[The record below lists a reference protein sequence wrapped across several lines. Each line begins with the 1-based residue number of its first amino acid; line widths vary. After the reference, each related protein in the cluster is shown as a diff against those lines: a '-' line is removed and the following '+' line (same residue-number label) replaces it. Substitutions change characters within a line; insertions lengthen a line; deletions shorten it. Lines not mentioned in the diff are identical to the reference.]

1 MLLMTNKV
9 YETRSTGFVYDVLV
23 EAKKIPAEYVYY
35 FTDKKKIPDSV
46 PCIKTNSIVL
56 ADIAHEIEINEGK
69 DTALEVLDKMISYA
83 EPEPSGVIIDVS
95 KACDKNDNI
104 KSQAYLNYCEWFV
117 NNELS
122 LCEKGRENCLTHLKN
137 SIDSFVGAKS
147 APDLEN
153 KIAFGN
159 LNWVD
164 EIWSFSSN
172 LITRNYSKS
181 IKNIYIT
188 YDNVILTDII
198 NRVRFGILN
207 NNILLVFMMTVNL
220 LIQTGNLSKKDKLN
234 VYFEKGLVF
243 SDLLKYIIMSQ
254 RFHKVG
260 LVNDYDALPNTM
272 KVCMKLINHDDR
284 KHKRKIEYSARI
296 FNNPM
301 KEDIRKDPPFQ
312 LELDDSLSNTK
323 YLLDNTFKNDL
334 LSVNIASKYSGY
346 FNISS
351 DTFYRCKNLTYF
363 DYDRKLIIR
372 SIGNRAFYKTGLK
385 RIKLK
390 EGLTDISY
398 GALAYTDIEQIKFP
412 SLTDDYDE
420 ICRVFNRN
428 SKITT
433 IKSNTY
439 KICDLF
445 NYSRYRDEDYIFEPN
460 SNLLLDLTINKIE
473 VDDRPSIMASP
484 AIKGR
489 FIQRL
494 IIHDFD
500 GRIQTPKGI
509 SSTFKMGRLVECSNI
524 WEVQLNYRAVGKL
537 FSAFITNGCI
547 NNIESSLKYVF
558 GLGTEVHTFKIV
570 INSFTEKLAEK
581 NRLDKFKEYL
591 TLLLNRLFNS
601 KTVFVSGL

>member
-1 MLLMTNKV
+1 MLLMTNKI

-23 EAKKIPAEYVYY
+23 EAKEIPAEYVHY

-46 PCIKTNSIVL
+46 SCIKTNSIVL
-56 ADIAHEIEINEGK
+56 ADIAHEIEINDGK
-69 DTALEVLDKMISYA
+69 ETALEVLDKMISYA
-83 EPEPSGVIIDVS
+83 ELEPSGVIINVS
-95 KACDKNDNI
+95 KTCDKNDNI

-122 LCEKGRENCLTHLKN
+122 LCEKGKEYCLTHLKN

-198 NRVRFGILN
+198 NRKIFGILID
-207 NNILLVFMMTVNL
+207 NILLVFMMTVNL

-243 SDLLKYIIMSQ
+243 RDLLKYIIMSQ

-260 LVNDYDALPNTM
+260 LVNDYDVLPDTM
-272 KVCMKLINHDDR
+272 KVCMKLTNHDDK
-284 KHKRKIEYSARI
+284 KHNRKIEYSARI
-296 FNNPM
+296 FNDPM
-301 KEDIRKDPPFQ
+301 KEDTRKDLIFQ
-312 LELDDSLSNTK
+312 LELDDSLSNSR

-334 LSVNIASKYSGY
+334 LFVNITSKYSGY

-372 SIGNRAFYKTGLK
+372 SIGSRAFYKTGLK

-390 EGLTDISY
+390 EGLTDISFS
-398 GALAYTDIEQIKFP
+398 ALAYTDIEQIKFP
-412 SLTDDYDE
+412 SLAEGCDE

-428 SKITT
+428 SKITS

-445 NYSRYRDEDYIFEPN
+445 NYSRYHDEDYIFEPN

-473 VDDRPSIMASP
+473 VDDRPSTMASP

-489 FIQRL
+489 FIKRL

-500 GRIQTPKGI
+500 DRIQTPKSI
-509 SSTFKMGRLVECSNI
+509 SFTFKMGRLVECNI
-524 WEVQLNYRAVGKL
+524 WEVQLNYRAVAKL
-537 FSAFITNGCI
+537 VSAFNTGGCI
-547 NNIESSLKYVF
+547 GNIERYLMYAVGNS
-558 GLGTEVHTFKIV
+558 EVHTFKIV
-570 INSFTEKLAEK
+570 INSFVEKLTEK

>member
-1 MLLMTNKV
+1 MLLMTNKI

-23 EAKKIPAEYVYY
+23 SAKEIPAEYVHY
-35 FTDKKKIPDSV
+35 FTDKKKIPDNVS
-46 PCIKTNSIVL
+46 CIKTNSIVL
-56 ADIAHEIEINEGK
+56 ADIAHEIELNENK
-69 DTALEVLDKMISYA
+69 ETALEVLDKMISYA
-83 EPEPSGVIIDVS
+83 ELEPSGVIINVS
-95 KACDKNDNI
+95 KTCDKNDNI

-122 LCEKGRENCLTHLKN
+122 LCEKGKEYCLTHLEN

-188 YDNVILTDII
+188 YDDDILTDII
-198 NRVRFGILN
+198 NRKIFGILID
-207 NNILLVFMMTVNL
+207 NILLVFMMTVNL
-220 LIQTGNLSKKDKLN
+220 LIQTGNLSKEDKLN

-243 SDLLKYIIMSQ
+243 RDLLKYIIMSQ

-260 LVNDYDALPNTM
+260 LVNDYDVLPNTM
-272 KVCMKLINHDDR
+272 KVCMKLTNYDDR

-296 FNNPM
+296 FNDPM
-301 KEDIRKDPPFQ
+301 KEDIRKDPTFQ
-312 LELDDSLSNTK
+312 LGLDDSLSNTK

-334 LSVNIASKYSGY
+334 LSVNITSKYNGY
-346 FNISS
+346 FQISS

-372 SIGNRAFYKTGLK
+372 SIGSRAFYKTGLK

-390 EGLTDISY
+390 EGLTDISFS
-398 GALAYTDIEQIKFP
+398 ALAYTDIEQIKFP

-428 SKITT
+428 SKITS

-445 NYSRYRDEDYIFEPN
+445 NYSMYHDENYIFEPN
-460 SNLLLDLTINKIE
+460 SNLLLDLTINKIGA
-473 VDDRPSIMASP
+473 DDRLGSP

-489 FIQRL
+489 FIKRL
-494 IIHDFD
+494 LINNIDDQIRTIKNICFN
-500 GRIQTPKGI
+500 RIEWLT
-509 SSTFKMGRLVECSNI
+509 ECNI

-537 FSAFITNGCI
+537 FSAYLTKDCRD
-547 NNIESSLKYVF
+547 NIERFLRYTF
-558 GLGTEVHTFKIV
+558 GNSEIHTSTIV
-570 INSFTEKLAEK
+570 INKFVEKLAEK
-581 NRLDKFKEYL
+581 NRLDRFKEYL
-591 TLLLNRLFNS
+591 SLLLNRLFNS

>member
-23 EAKKIPAEYVYY
+23 EAKEIPAEYVYY

-46 PCIKTNSIVL
+46 SCIKTNSIVL

-69 DTALEVLDKMISYA
+69 NTALEVLDKMISYA
-83 EPEPSGVIIDVS
+83 EPEPSGVIINVS

-104 KSQAYLNYCEWFV
+104 KSQAYFNYCEWFV

-122 LCEKGRENCLTHLKN
+122 LCEEGKEFCLTHLKN
-137 SIDSFVGAKS
+137 SINSFVGAKLL
-147 APDLEN
+147 PNLEN

-188 YDNVILTDII
+188 YDDDILIDTI

-207 NNILLVFMMTVNL
+207 DNILLVFMMTVNL
-220 LIQTGNLSKKDKLN
+220 LIQTGNLSKEDKLN

-243 SDLLKYIIMSQ
+243 RDLLKYIIMSQ
-254 RFHKVG
+254 RIHKVG
-260 LVNDYDALPNTM
+260 LVNDYDVFPNTM
-272 KVCMKLINHDDR
+272 KVCMKLTNHDDR
-284 KHKRKIEYSARI
+284 KHNRKIEYSAKI
-296 FNNPM
+296 FNDPM
-301 KEDIRKDPPFQ
+301 KEDIRKYPPFQ
-312 LELDDSLSNTK
+312 LELDDSLSNTR

-334 LSVNIASKYSGY
+334 LSVNITSKYNGY
-346 FNISS
+346 FQILS
-351 DTFYRCKNLTYF
+351 DTFYHCKNLTYF
-363 DYDRKLIIR
+363 NYDKKLIIR
-372 SIGNRAFYKTGLK
+372 SIGNKAFYKTGLK

-412 SLTDDYDE
+412 SLTDNYDE

-428 SKITT
+428 SKITS

-445 NYSRYRDEDYIFEPN
+445 NYSKNHDDDYLFEPN

-473 VDDRPSIMASP
+473 VDDRPPEIANS
-484 AIKGR
+484 AIRGR
-489 FIQRL
+489 FIKRL

-500 GRIQTPKGI
+500 DRIHIPESI
-509 SSTFKMGRLVECSNI
+509 SIDFKKVWLIGCNI
-524 WEVQLNYRAVGKL
+524 WEVQLNYLAVAKL
-537 FSAFITNGCI
+537 FSAYLTKDCI
-547 NNIESSLKYVF
+547 DNIERFLRYVV
-558 GLGTEVHTFKIV
+558 GNSEVHTFNIV
-570 INSFTEKLAEK
+570 TNKFVEKLAEK
-581 NRLDKFKEYL
+581 NRLNRFKEYL
-591 TLLLNRLFNS
+591 SLLLNRLFNS

>member
-23 EAKKIPAEYVYY
+23 AAERIPAEYVHY
-35 FTDKKKIPDSV
+35 FTDKSKIPDSV
-46 PCIKTNSIVL
+46 SCIKTNSIVL
-56 ADIAHEIEINEGK
+56 ADIAHEIESNENK
-69 DTALEVLDKMISYA
+69 ETALEVLDKMISYA
-83 EPEPSGVIIDVS
+83 EPEPSGVIINVS
-95 KACDKNDNI
+95 KTCDKNDNI

-122 LCEKGRENCLTHLKN
+122 LCEKGKEYCLTHLEN

-188 YDNVILTDII
+188 YDDDILTGII
-198 NRVRFGILN
+198 NRKIFGILN
-207 NNILLVFMMTVNL
+207 DNILLVFMMTVNL

-243 SDLLKYIIMSQ
+243 RDLLKYIIMSQ

-260 LVNDYDALPNTM
+260 LVNDYDVLPDTM
-272 KVCMKLINHDDR
+272 KVCMKLTNHDDR
-284 KHKRKIEYSARI
+284 KHSRKIEYSARI
-296 FNNPM
+296 FNDPM
-301 KEDIRKDPPFQ
+301 KEDTRKDLIFQ
-312 LELDDSLSNTK
+312 LELDDSLSNTR

-334 LSVNIASKYSGY
+334 LSVNITSKYSGY
-346 FNISS
+346 FQISS
-351 DTFYRCKNLTYF
+351 DTFYHCKNLTYF
-363 DYDRKLIIR
+363 DYDRRLIIR
-372 SIGNRAFYKTGLK
+372 SIGSRAFYKTGLK

-390 EGLTDISY
+390 EGLTDISFS
-398 GALAYTDIEQIKFP
+398 ALAYTDIEQIKFP
-412 SLTDDYDE
+412 SLTDNYDE

-428 SKITT
+428 SKITS

-445 NYSRYRDEDYIFEPN
+445 NYSRNHDEDYIFEPN

-473 VDDRPSIMASP
+473 VDDRLDRLGSP

-489 FIQRL
+489 FIKRL
-494 IIHDFD
+494 LINDIDDQVRTIKNICFN
-500 GRIQTPKGI
+500 RIEWLT
-509 SSTFKMGRLVECSNI
+509 ECNI

-537 FSAFITNGCI
+537 LRVFITAGYI
-547 NNIESSLKYVF
+547 DNIESFLRYTF
-558 GLGTEVHTFKIV
+558 GNSEIHTTKIV
-570 INSFTEKLAEK
+570 INSFVEKLADK
-581 NRLDKFKEYL
+581 DSLDKFKEYL

>member
-1 MLLMTNKV
+1 MTNKV

-23 EAKKIPAEYVYY
+23 AAERIPAEYVHY
-35 FTDKKKIPDSV
+35 FTDKSKIPDSV
-46 PCIKTNSIVL
+46 SCIKTNSIML
-56 ADIAHEIEINEGK
+56 ADIAHDIEINDGK
-69 DTALEVLDKMISYA
+69 ETALQVLDKMISYV

-95 KACDKNDNI
+95 KTYNKNDNI

-122 LCEKGRENCLTHLKN
+122 LCEKGKEYCLTHLEN

-147 APDLEN
+147 EHDLKN

-172 LITRNYSKS
+172 LITRTYPKS

-188 YDNVILTDII
+188 YDDDILTDII
-198 NRVRFGILN
+198 NRKIFGILN
-207 NNILLVFMMTVNL
+207 DNILLVFMMTVNL
-220 LIQTGNLSKKDKLN
+220 LIQIGNLSKEDKLN

-243 SDLLKYIIMSQ
+243 RDLLKYIIMSQ
-254 RFHKVG
+254 RFYKVG
-260 LVNDYDALPNTM
+260 FINDYDVFPDTM
-272 KVCMKLINHDDR
+272 KVCMKLTNHDDR

-296 FNNPM
+296 LNDPI
-301 KEDIRKDPPFQ
+301 KEDIRRDPTFL

-334 LSVNIASKYSGY
+334 LSVNITSKYSGY

-363 DYDRKLIIR
+363 DYDKKLIIR
-372 SIGNRAFYKTGLK
+372 SIGNRAFCKTGLK

-390 EGLTDISY
+390 EGLVDISY
-398 GALAYTDIEQIKFP
+398 GALAYTDIEQIRFP
-412 SLTDDYDE
+412 SLTGDYDE
-420 ICRVFNRN
+420 VWRVFNRN
-428 SKITT
+428 SKITS
-433 IKSNTY
+433 IRSNTY
-439 KICDLF
+439 KLCDLF
-445 NYSRYRDEDYIFEPN
+445 NYLSDRDGDYEPN
-460 SNLLLDLTINKIE
+460 SKLMLDITINKIE
-473 VDDRPSIMASP
+473 VDDRLDRLGSP

-489 FIQRL
+489 FIKRL
-494 IIHDFD
+494 LINDIDDQVRTIKNICFN
-500 GRIQTPKGI
+500 RIEWLT
-509 SSTFKMGRLVECSNI
+509 ECNI

-537 FSAFITNGCI
+537 LRVFITAGYI
-547 NNIESSLKYVF
+547 DNIESFLRYTF
-558 GLGTEVHTFKIV
+558 GNSEIHTTKIV
-570 INSFTEKLAEK
+570 INSFVEKLADK
-581 NRLDKFKEYL
+581 DSLNKFKEYL
-591 TLLLNRLFNS
+591 LLLLKRLFDS

>member
-1 MLLMTNKV
+1 
-9 YETRSTGFVYDVLV
+9 
-23 EAKKIPAEYVYY
+23 
-35 FTDKKKIPDSV
+35 
-46 PCIKTNSIVL
+46 
-56 ADIAHEIEINEGK
+56 
-69 DTALEVLDKMISYA
+69 MISYA
-83 EPEPSGVIIDVS
+83 ELEPSGVIINVS
-95 KACDKNDNI
+95 KTCDKNDNI

-122 LCEKGRENCLTHLKN
+122 LCEKGKEYCLTHLEN

-188 YDNVILTDII
+188 YDDDILTDII
-198 NRVRFGILN
+198 NRKIFGILID
-207 NNILLVFMMTVNL
+207 NILLVFMMTVNL
-220 LIQTGNLSKKDKLN
+220 LIQTGNLSKEDKLN
-234 VYFEKGLVF
+234 VYFENGLVF
-243 SDLLKYIIMSQ
+243 RDLLKYIIMSQ

-260 LVNDYDALPNTM
+260 LVNDYDVLPDTM
-272 KVCMKLINHDDR
+272 KVCMKLTDHDDK
-284 KHKRKIEYSARI
+284 KHNRKIEYSARI
-296 FNNPM
+296 FNDPM
-301 KEDIRKDPPFQ
+301 KDDNRKDTIFQ

-323 YLLDNTFKNDL
+323 ALLDNTVKNDL
-334 LSVNIASKYSGY
+334 LSVNITSKYSGY

-351 DTFYRCKNLTYF
+351 DTFYHCKNLTYF
-363 DYDRKLIIR
+363 DYDNKLII
-372 SIGNRAFYKTGLK
+372 SKIDSRAFYKTGLK

-390 EGLTDISY
+390 DGLTDISFN
-398 GALAYTDIEQIKFP
+398 ALAYTDIEQIKFP
-412 SLTDDYDE
+412 SLTDNYDE

-428 SKITT
+428 SKITS

-445 NYSRYRDEDYIFEPN
+445 NYSRYHDEDYIFEPN

-473 VDDRPSIMASP
+473 VDDRPSTMASP

-489 FIQRL
+489 FIKRL
-494 IIHDFD
+494 LIHDFD
-500 GRIQTPKGI
+500 DRILTPKSI
-509 SSTFKMGRLVECSNI
+509 SFTFKMGRLVECNI

-537 FSAFITNGCI
+537 LRAFITVGCI
-547 NNIESSLKYVF
+547 DIIERSLMYAV
-558 GLGTEVHTFKIV
+558 GNSEVHTFKIV
-570 INSFTEKLAEK
+570 INSFVEKLADK
-581 NRLDKFKEYL
+581 DSLNKFKEYL
-591 TLLLNRLFNS
+591 TIILNRLFNS

>member
-23 EAKKIPAEYVYY
+23 EAKEIPAEYVHY
-35 FTDKKKIPDSV
+35 FTDKGRIPDSV
-46 PCIKTNSIVL
+46 SCIKTNSIVL
-56 ADIAHEIEINEGK
+56 ADIAHEIEINESK
-69 DTALEVLDKMISYA
+69 ETALEVLDKMISYA

-95 KACDKNDNI
+95 KTYNKNDNI

-220 LIQTGNLSKKDKLN
+220 LIQTGNLSKEDKLN

-243 SDLLKYIIMSQ
+243 RDLLRYIIMSQ

-260 LVNDYDALPNTM
+260 LVNDYDVLPNTM
-272 KVCMKLINHDDR
+272 KVCMKLTNHDDR

-296 FNNPM
+296 FNDPM
-301 KEDIRKDPPFQ
+301 KEDIRKDPTFQ
-312 LELDDSLSNTK
+312 LELDDSLSNTR

-334 LSVNIASKYSGY
+334 LSVNITSKYNGY
-346 FNISS
+346 FQISS
-351 DTFYRCKNLTYF
+351 DTFYHCKNLTYF

-372 SIGNRAFYKTGLK
+372 SIGSRAFYKTGLK
-385 RIKLK
+385 SIKLK
-390 EGLTDISY
+390 EGLTDISFS
-398 GALAYTDIEQIKFP
+398 ALAYTDIEQIKFP
-412 SLTDDYDE
+412 SLTDNYDE

-428 SKITT
+428 SKITS

-445 NYSRYRDEDYIFEPN
+445 NYSRYHDEDYVFEPN

-473 VDDRPSIMASP
+473 VDDRLGSP

-489 FIQRL
+489 FIKRL
-494 IIHDFD
+494 LINDIDDQVRTIKNICFN
-500 GRIQTPKGI
+500 RIEWLT
-509 SSTFKMGRLVECSNI
+509 ECNI

-537 FSAFITNGCI
+537 LCAFITAGCI
-547 NNIESSLKYVF
+547 DIIERFLMYAVGNS
-558 GLGTEVHTFKIV
+558 EVHTFKIV
-570 INSFTEKLAEK
+570 INSFVEKLADK
-581 NRLDKFKEYL
+581 DSLNKFKEYL
-591 TLLLNRLFNS
+591 TLILNRLFNS

>member
-1 MLLMTNKV
+1 MTNKV

-23 EAKKIPAEYVYY
+23 EAKEIPPEYVHY
-35 FTDKKKIPDSV
+35 FTDKIKIPDSV
-46 PCIKTNSIVL
+46 SCVKTNSIVL

-69 DTALEVLDKMISYA
+69 ETALEVLDKMISYA
-83 EPEPSGVIIDVS
+83 EPEPSGVIINVS
-95 KACDKNDNI
+95 KTCDKNDNI

-122 LCEKGRENCLTHLKN
+122 LCEKGKEYCLTHLRN

-147 APDLEN
+147 APDLKN

-198 NRVRFGILN
+198 NGNKFGIVN
-207 NNILLVFMMTVNL
+207 DNILPVFIMTVNL
-220 LIQTGNLSKKDKLN
+220 LIQTGNLSKEDKLN

-243 SDLLKYIIMSQ
+243 RDLLKYIIMSQ

-260 LVNDYDALPNTM
+260 LINDYDVFPNTM
-272 KVCMKLINHDDR
+272 KVCMKLTNHDDR
-284 KHKRKIEYSARI
+284 KHNRKIEYSARI
-296 FNNPM
+296 FNDPM
-301 KEDIRKDPPFQ
+301 KEDIRRDPIFQ
-312 LELDDSLSNTK
+312 LELDDNLSNTK
-323 YLLDNTFKNDL
+323 GLLDNTFKNDL
-334 LSVNIASKYSGY
+334 LSVNITSKYNGG
-346 FNISS
+346 FNILS
-351 DTFYRCKNLTYF
+351 DTFYHCKNLTYF
-363 DYDRKLIIR
+363 DYDKKLIIR
-372 SIGNRAFYKTGLK
+372 GIGNRAFYKTGLK

-390 EGLTDISY
+390 EGLMNISFS
-398 GALAYTDIEQIKFP
+398 ALAYTDIEQIKFP
-412 SLTDDYDE
+412 SLTNNYDE

-428 SKITT
+428 SKITS
-433 IKSNTY
+433 IKSDTY

-445 NYSRYRDEDYIFEPN
+445 NYSRYHDEDYIFEPN
-460 SNLLLDLTINKIE
+460 SNLLLDLTINKIGA
-473 VDDRPSIMASP
+473 DDRLGSP

-489 FIQRL
+489 FIKRL
-494 IIHDFD
+494 LINDIDDQIRTIKNICFN
-500 GRIQTPKGI
+500 RIEWLT
-509 SSTFKMGRLVECSNI
+509 ECNI

-537 FSAFITNGCI
+537 LRVFITAGYI
-547 NNIESSLKYVF
+547 NNIESFLRYTF
-558 GLGTEVHTFKIV
+558 GNSEIHTTKIV
-570 INSFTEKLAEK
+570 INSFVEKLTEKNK
-581 NRLDKFKEYL
+581 LDKFKEYL